1 MERLVG
7 RSYATQKGFKME
19 KDFAKLFNIDGAQV
33 LIYYD
38 FDTDADITTIHQ
50 ITEVDGVRA
59 DMKIELDGPDQE
71 ERMTKY
77 LSGLT
82 DHHAKQFRAKMLE
95 MMS

>member
-1 MERLVG
+1 
-7 RSYATQKGFKME
+7 ME

-38 FDTDADITTIHQ
+38 FDSDADTTTIHQ

-77 LSGLT
+77 LSKLT
-82 DHHAKQFRAKMLE
+82 ECVRCFVPSNPNRYFILQSFAK
-95 MMS
+95 SP

>member
-1 MERLVG
+1 
-7 RSYATQKGFKME
+7 ME
-19 KDFAKLFNIDGAQV
+19 KDVAKLFNVDGAQV

-38 FDTDADITTIHQ
+38 FNSDEDTTTIHQ

-77 LSGLT
+77 LSKLT
-82 DHHAKQFRAKMLE
+82 EDHARSFRAKMIE